1 MYKSVLRCPSPVFHI
16 CRRSLHILA
25 LDMWPRS
32 VVCLYTLL
40 KVSFDGGHWLVVPS
54 STFNGSGIFSGLCM
68 SSFPLIGLLWVCYIQ
83 IIKVHLSISK
93 TLIQLH
99 LQSSFA
105 MEVTNIFTSSGDE
118 AVDIL
123 LG

>member
-1 MYKSVLRCPSPVFHI
+1 MYSCVGFREESFFPVSRHA
-16 CRRSLHILA
+16 C
-25 LDMWPRS
+25 
-32 VVCLYTLL
+32 T
-40 KVSFDGGHWLVVPS
+40 HWLVVPS